1 MLRCKT
7 TRPNLTILYKIMTRA
22 QWSNAQALGMFT
34 GSNID
39 ISDGFIHLSAA
50 HQVRM
55 TAAKHFAN
63 QTDLVLVSIAEES
76 LRGALKWETSR
87 GGDLFPHHYGTL
99 PIDSVMQMVDLPLQ
113 DGIHH
118 FPEGFPR

>member
-7 TRPNLTILYKIMTRA
+7 MRPNLTILYKIMTQA
-22 QWSNAQALGMFT
+22 QWSNAQALGVFT
-34 GSNID
+34 GSNVD

-76 LRGALKWETSR
+76 LRGALKWEISR

-99 PIDSVMQMVDLPLQ
+99 PIDSVMQIVDLPLQ

-118 FPEGFPR
+118 FPEGIPQ

>member
-34 GSNID
+34 GSNLD

-76 LRGALKWETSR
+76 LRG
-87 GGDLFPHHYGTL
+87 DLFPHHYGTL
-99 PIDSVMQMVDLPLQ
+99 PIDSVMQIVDLPLQ

-118 FPEGFPR
+118 FPEGIPQ